1 MTIDTIALL
10 RELIAEKDARLTA
23 INRRLEVL
31 RKLVTEAETMEEI
44 SVYGAEVQDLGAE
57 ITALITSKARMQKE
71 INSFYKPAA

>member
-31 RKLVTEAETMEEI
+31 RELVTKAETMEEI
-44 SVYGAEVQDLGAE
+44 SIYGTEVQELGQE
-57 ITALITSKARMQKE
+57 ITALITSKARMTKE
-71 INSFYKPAA
+71 INNFYKPAA

>member
-31 RKLVTEAETMEEI
+31 RELVTKAETMEEI
-44 SVYGAEVQDLGAE
+44 SIYGTEVQELGQE
-57 ITALITSKARMQKE
+57 ITALITSKARMMKE
-71 INSFYKPAA
+71 INNFYKPAA